1 MNEKLKELRKQAAQF
16 GQDDYNNRRRNRG
29 PLYEENELNDIVNQK
44 FAELIVQECARY
56 INERTQDWDA
66 DLRWIFNDGSGFMDV
81 DVTDLLNKHFGVE
94 E

>member
-1 MNEKLKELRKQAAQF
+1 MNERIRELAEQAFNEYESVYKSDANIPKEF
-16 GQDDYNNRRRNRG
+16 T
-29 PLYEENELNDIVNQK
+29 EK
-44 FAELIVQECARY
+44 FAELIILECARY

-81 DVTDLLNKHFGVE
+81 DVDDLLNKHFGVE